1 VEHYATA
8 AQVFAAGLVFA
19 RVGAFVLLMPGI
31 SETAV
36 PTMVR
41 LAFALLL
48 ALCLYP
54 VALHA
59 LPPEPTSTAELF
71 GLIIREVLIGLM
83 MGAVLRMFL
92 TALST
97 AGELV
102 SLQTTLSFS
111 QTANPM
117 EAQPT
122 TSLSTFLT
130 LLGLTLIFA
139 TDLDHYFLSA
149 LFKSYEVFAPN
160 KPLPIA
166 DAAELAV
173 QTAGKSFA
181 LGVQLAAPVIVF
193 ALVFNI
199 ATGLIGRVM
208 PQFQIFFVA
217 APLQVLLGLS
227 VFALSLGSLVMVWVD
242 RYRTLTGL
250 FSPITGG
257 AG

>member
-1 VEHYATA
+1 MEHYATA

-19 RVGAFVLLMPGI
+19 RVGAFVLIMPGI
-31 SETAV
+31 SETGV
-36 PTMVR
+36 PAPVR

-54 VALHA
+54 IAQPA
-59 LPPEPTSTAELF
+59 LPAEPVSTADLF
-71 GLIIREVLIGLM
+71 GLVIPPDGTVIQ
-83 MGAVLRMFL
+83 GAVLRMFL

-130 LLGLTLIFA
+130 LIGLTLIF
-139 TDLDHYFLSA
+139 TTNLDHYFLSA
-149 LFKSYEVFAPN
+149 LFRSYEVFAPS
-160 KPLPIA
+160 KALPIT
-166 DAAELAV
+166 DAAQLAV
-173 QTAGKSFA
+173 QTAAKSFG

-227 VFALSLGSLVMVWVD
+227 VFALSLGSLLMVWTD
-242 RYRTLTGL
+242 RYRDLVMM
-250 FSPITGG
+250 FSPITNG
-257 AG
+257 AR